1 MAAGNAHRI
10 LNTLLGAFSDQGA
23 GHVALTA
30 SADGTPMKE
39 EPWLQFVVPTWVAA
53 TNILILPAPKPG
65 RIVIIAGA
73 ATGGELRTNSPTTV
87 GINGGTGAAAE
98 SAIAAGTL
106 VIAVCESATNW
117 SALGIA
123 SDGTTGGVEAAA

>member
-65 RIVIIAGA
+65 RIVIIAGV
-73 ATGGELRTNSPTTV
+73 ATGGELRSNSPTTV
-87 GINGGTGAAAE
+87 AINGGTGAAAE
-98 SAIAAGTL
+98 SAIGADEMVVA
-106 VIAVCESATNW
+106 ICESATSW
-117 SALGIA
+117 KAFTLA
-123 SDGTTGGVEAAA
+123 SDGTIAAAEAAA